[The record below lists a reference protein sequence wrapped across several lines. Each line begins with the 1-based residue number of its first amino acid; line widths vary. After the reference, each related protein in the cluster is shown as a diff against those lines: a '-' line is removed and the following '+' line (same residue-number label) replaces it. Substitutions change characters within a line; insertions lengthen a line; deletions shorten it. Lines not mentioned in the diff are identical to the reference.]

1 MQPTLYTG
9 DVNTVRP
16 LGAPSSSSARR
27 TLTLAEETRAILR
40 GYRVRTNDQLGQ
52 NFLIDREALDFII
65 RAAAPAPG
73 SQVLEIGPGIGTLT
87 LALASTGAQIHALEL
102 DAEMARI
109 SADRTAGLEN
119 VTIHEGNVLHTDLA
133 DIFDVRK
140 PFMVVA
146 NIPYYITAPILR
158 LFLEGPYQPTSLILM
173 VQKEV
178 GERLAALPGEMSA
191 LTVFAQVL
199 ARIEVLR
206 RVPPSS
212 FMPPPEVESAI
223 VRLRV
228 HETPAIPRDDHPFL
242 FRVVKAG
249 FSAKRKMI
257 HNSLNRGLPNSGEM
271 IEAALAYAGVDRSR
285 RAETLSIEEWRAL
298 SLALR
303 ADHQHTPKDQR
314 L

>member
-1 MQPTLYTG
+1 M
-9 DVNTVRP
+9 NTVRP

-40 GYRVRTNDQLGQ
+40 DYRVRTNSQLGQ
-52 NFLIDREALDFII
+52 NFLIDREALDFIV
-65 RAAAPAPG
+65 RAADPAPR

-87 LALASTGAQIHALEL
+87 LALARTGAQVHALEL

-133 DIFDVRK
+133 DILDVRK

-158 LFLEGPYQPTSLILM
+158 LFLEGPYQPTLLILM

-206 RVPPSS
+206 RVPSSS
-212 FMPPPEVESAI
+212 FMPPPE
-223 VRLRV
+223 
-228 HETPAIPRDDHPFL
+228 
-242 FRVVKAG
+242 
-249 FSAKRKMI
+249 
-257 HNSLNRGLPNSGEM
+257 
-271 IEAALAYAGVDRSR
+271 
-285 RAETLSIEEWRAL
+285 
-298 SLALR
+298 
-303 ADHQHTPKDQR
+303 
-314 L
+314 